1 MKEKQTKTKG
11 CSSCSSI
18 RKSKM
23 LASVVMNMARK
34 HQDWNPETTECG
46 CLKGHILWCVE
57 MKEGRERD

>member
-1 MKEKQTKTKG
+1 
-11 CSSCSSI
+11 
-18 RKSKM
+18 M